1 MGGQDTRVAQFDGVR
16 ALAIFLV
23 VLSHLFERTVGGF
36 VGVDIFFVLSGYL
49 ITDHL
54 RKEWSASGT
63 IRLSHFYARR
73 ALRLCPALAV
83 VLLFCIGVLAVS
95 GHPRDHAKDVAAAAF
110 YVMNWYRLLAQ
121 QDGWALGHTW
131 SLAVEEQFY
140 LFWPVIFI
148 LAARFGKAG
157 LIAAASAL
165 LLISA
170 AFGFAYG
177 MAGFDFSRI
186 YQGFD
191 TRALQLFV
199 GCLIG
204 LINIPV
210 AVAKQAARLWFVPIL
225 FFASL
230 TVLAIPGQNTDWLA
244 FGGYLLIAIV
254 AGWLILA
261 APHEGALGA
270 IFKLDPLVFLGRISY
285 GIYLW
290 HGPFIYFS
298 GPHAMAKV
306 AAVFASIAVAALSF
320 EFLERPVLRYSHRR
334 FGVSRHELSHVSTP
348 NPISPH
354 PLAGWSSPRA
364 I

>member
-1 MGGQDTRVAQFDGVR
+1 MGGQGTRVAQLDGIR

-23 VLSHLFERTVGGF
+23 VLSHLFRTTAGGF

-63 IRLSHFYARR
+63 IQLAHFYARR

-95 GHPRDHAKDVAAAAF
+95 EHPRDHTEDVVAAAF
-110 YVMNWYRLLAQ
+110 YVMNWYRVAAQ

-140 LFWPVIFI
+140 LLWPLIFV
-148 LAARFGKAG
+148 LAARFGKTG
-157 LIAAASAL
+157 LIIAASLL
-165 LLISA
+165 LLIST
-170 AFGFAYG
+170 AFGIACG
-177 MAGFDFSRI
+177 TAKLGFFRI
-186 YQGFD
+186 YQDFD
-191 TRALQLFV
+191 TRSLQLFV
-199 GCLIG
+199 GCLMG
-204 LINIPV
+204 LINIPAFV
-210 AVAKQAARLWFVPIL
+210 ARQAVRLWFVPII
-225 FFASL
+225 FFSAF
-230 TVLAIPGQNTDWLA
+230 TALAVPGQNTDWLA

-261 APHEGALGA
+261 APGAGLLGT
-270 IFKLDPLVFLGRISY
+270 FLKLEPVVFLGRISY
-285 GIYLW
+285 GLYLW
-290 HGPFIYFS
+290 HGPFIYFLGQHS
-298 GPHAMAKV
+298 MAKV

-320 EFLERPVLRYSHRR
+320 EFLERPILRYSHRR
-334 FGVSRHELSHVSTP
+334 FGPARHVSRANPASPHVVAAL
-348 NPISPH
+348 ISPNT
-354 PLAGWSSPRA
+354 